1 MTSNTGS
8 ICILQ
13 GVAGGSADFLQPT
26 MNSNTG
32 SNHMLQGVADGA
44 AVFL

>member
-1 MTSNTGS
+1 M
-8 ICILQ
+8 LQ
-13 GVAGGSADFLQPT
+13 GVAGGAGDFLQPS

-32 SNHMLQGVADGA
+32 STHMLQGVADGA